1 MIQYF
6 FCGRQIFHDE
16 LVVTAAF
23 DASNINK
30 SNTMIGIV
38 ADWRNYAMWLPPQV
52 ASLKF

>member
-6 FCGRQIFHDE
+6 VSGRQIFHDE

-30 SNTMIGIV
+30 NETMLGIV